1 MKYFVTIGGRTVI
14 VELDGEIVRVDGCQV
29 AAQLEHTPGTP
40 EIRIAIDGVATTVA
54 VDARDRTLWRLVD
67 RGSVREVVV
76 EDERTRQ
83 IRLLA
88 GAGKAV
94 DGHAVVKAPMP
105 GLVRGIGR
113 TAGADGDLCLVAVG
127 DEVTAGMPLLALEAM
142 KMENELKAIGSGR
155 VTGVLVRAGQAVEKG
170 QKLLE
175 LGPLGPAIPLA

>member
-105 GLVRGIGR
+105 GLVLR
-113 TAGADGDLCLVAVG
+113 LLVAVG